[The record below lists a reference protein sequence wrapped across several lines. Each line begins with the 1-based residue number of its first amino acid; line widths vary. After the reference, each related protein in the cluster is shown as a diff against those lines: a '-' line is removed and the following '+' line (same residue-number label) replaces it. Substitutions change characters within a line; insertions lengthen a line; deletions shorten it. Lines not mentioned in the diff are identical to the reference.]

1 MPASRNPEMHPLTS
15 QTGPPATID
24 DSLRWTVEQQ
34 LLHYLAGRDVSCPV
48 CGYNLRALTLPRCPE
63 CGQEVTLGVRLV
75 EPYLQ
80 SWITMSAAILASAG
94 LGLFIAGIA
103 LVTGEWP
110 PMGNSLAQAAV
121 VYFILAIPLGG
132 LALVMRRRLLR
143 LPPIVQW
150 LLATLAVLI
159 SLAAF
164 VQFCQ
169 IIV

>member
-1 MPASRNPEMHPLTS
+1 MNPPTCQPDL
-15 QTGPPATID
+15 PATVD
-24 DSLRWTVEQQ
+24 DSPHWTVQQQ
-34 LLHYLAGRDVSCPV
+34 LLHYLGDRDVPCPV

-63 CGQEVTLGVRLV
+63 CGREVTLGVRLV

-80 SWITMSAAILASAG
+80 SSWIAMSAAILASAG

-110 PMGNSLAQAAV
+110 PARGPLTQAAV

-132 LALVMRRRLLR
+132 LVLIMRRRLLK

-150 LLATLAVLI
+150 LLATVAVLV

-169 IIV
+169 MIT